1 MTDFPVNIW
10 TDEVRPFLLRSKK
23 RDEDYRRQ
31 MRDFVSAFRGK
42 TLPLNNPADARWMV
56 CDLHDTIYSERED
69 VVKGWETFYLPDEV
83 RMQVIGVVKGTSC
96 PCDQLVLMTCEDRK
110 LYVFD
115 GEELHVVAGSL
126 ELLCAEGMEYPAPLS
141 YYKGEAFKDMNDE
154 DWDKLQQGAVGKSLD
169 TAHDEL
175 VARHKPEFLR
185 NLFRVSP
192 EEDLWARM
200 EMFPA
205 VSHGSTPESPSRP
218 LSTGKKKT
226 QKEGSQDASSLD
238 ALTSLPPFHVLLD
251 DDDDNDDDGFVS
263 LLSSGFSPWVS

>member
-1 MTDFPVNIW
+1 MTDFPMNIS

-31 MRDFVSAFRGK
+31 MRDLVSAFRGK

-69 VVKGWETFYLPDEV
+69 VVKGWDTFYLPDEV

-169 TAHDEL
+169 TAHDKL
-175 VARHKPEFLR
+175 VTRHKPRFLR
-185 NLFRVSP
+185 NLFRGGDR
-192 EEDLWARM
+192 EKRGRKREDDLQQSWRTERLNSKILALAVQD
-200 EMFPA
+200 ELPNQAPA
-205 VSHGSTPESPSRP
+205 
-218 LSTGKKKT
+218 
-226 QKEGSQDASSLD
+226 
-238 ALTSLPPFHVLLD
+238 LLD
-251 DDDDNDDDGFVS
+251 DWPGEKRPLQESPQEADGVAI
-263 LLSSGFSPWVS
+263 PEPVY